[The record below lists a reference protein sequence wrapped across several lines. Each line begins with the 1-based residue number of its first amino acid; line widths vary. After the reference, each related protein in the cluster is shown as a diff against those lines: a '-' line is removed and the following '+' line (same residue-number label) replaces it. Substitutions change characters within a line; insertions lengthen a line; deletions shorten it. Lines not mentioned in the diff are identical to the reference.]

1 MRSLLRTDDPLIRDV
16 LALSAAVFVVGL
28 SFGAIATA
36 AGIPIVK
43 IAAMSAF
50 VFAGG
55 SQFLAAGIVSA
66 GGSMLAVVLTGLLL
80 NARHLPF
87 GLAIGD
93 TIGGSTPARLV
104 GSHLMTDEAVAF
116 ALAQAE
122 PGARRRAYWTT
133 GVALF
138 ITWNIATLAGAAAG
152 SAMGDPNTFGVDA
165 AFPAALL
172 ALIMPSLRDTSAPAG
187 AGSAKA
193 KPARRARPGLR
204 VGLAGM
210 VLALVATPFLPSG
223 LPVLVALLGL
233 VFAIPVPE
241 KAGRRIGPACSEGAG
256 HPLAQVQ
263 SRGGAEPCE
272 QNEPGKVTA

>member
-1 MRSLLRTDDPLIRDV
+1 MRSLLRTDDPLVRDV
-16 LALSAAVFVVGL
+16 LALCAAVFVVGL
-28 SFGAIATA
+28 SFGAIAAA
-36 AGIPIVK
+36 AGIPIIK

-66 GGSMLAVVLTGLLL
+66 GGSMLAIVLAGLLL

-138 ITWNIATLAGAAAG
+138 ITWNIATLVGAVAG

-165 AFPAALL
+165 AFP
-172 ALIMPSLRDTSAPAG
+172 
-187 AGSAKA
+187 
-193 KPARRARPGLR
+193 
-204 VGLAGM
+204 
-210 VLALVATPFLPSG
+210 
-223 LPVLVALLGL
+223 
-233 VFAIPVPE
+233 
-241 KAGRRIGPACSEGAG
+241 
-256 HPLAQVQ
+256 
-263 SRGGAEPCE
+263 
-272 QNEPGKVTA
+272 